1 MKITI
6 GKKLLGGF
14 ILATI
19 LLSLECIVAISLIS
33 STEETYKKLIDENI
47 ENMLMA
53 NRLENAYFEQS
64 GSVKSYLLTGDPDYL
79 SQYEEKAQ
87 KVDTMIGQMLKTYK
101 IAEDQEDIRQLAAF
115 QFRYEELVNK
125 AISFKKEGNEAGYNS
140 ILTTSAKTISNV
152 FEGKIHALVKGQEE
166 VVQQRTKEVTDS
178 VVKIKIT
185 VIYLGIMIL
194 IIGTPLEIMN
204 SRSIS
209 KPLYLLAQYT
219 EKLFTPRGNFNTEF
233 PKIKSNLYE
242 VNQLYQSIE
251 FAFQKIK
258 KYINQLDIEIQTDAL
273 TGVANRRTFNL
284 VINEQIQNGTPFA
297 LIMLDIDFFKKVND
311 TFGHLKGD
319 DVLIYLAR
327 TMQELS
333 REGDCCFRYGGEEF
347 AIIIPYGDAETAT
360 VIAERLRMK
369 LERTASPTG
378 EVITVSLGIAVY
390 PEHGQD
396 SKEIISAADKALYR
410 SKSEGRN
417 KTTVTGGRFSCHL
430 GG

>member
-64 GSVKSYLLTGDPDYL
+64 GSVKSYLLTGDPIYL

-140 ILTTSAKTISNV
+140 ILTTSAKTLSNV

-166 VVQQRTKEVTDS
+166 VVQQRTEEVTDS
-178 VVKIKIT
+178 VAKIKIT

-284 VINEQIQNGTPFA
+284 VINEHIQNGTPFA

-327 TMQELS
+327 TMQVLS

-360 VIAERLRMK
+360 AIAERLRMK

-378 EVITVSLGIAVY
+378 EVITVSLGIAIY

-417 KTTVTGGRFSCHL
+417 RTTVTGGRFSCHL